1 MNTATLSPLTRIR
14 ATLDRLA
21 GPRSGLC
28 ALILLIARAY
38 LFYVFFRSG
47 LTKLHDWPTTVL
59 LFSEEYKVPLL
70 PPALAAALG
79 TFGEL
84 VFPSLL
90 LIGLVPRLAAAGLF
104 FVNLVAV
111 SSYWASLSASAV
123 EFHFVWG
130 VLIAVL
136 ATVGPG
142 WLTLQALWRRK
153 RGPATQK
160 AAY

>member
-1 MNTATLSPLTRIR
+1 MNTIPLSPLTRIR

-21 GPRSGLC
+21 GPQSGLC

-90 LIGLVPRLAAAGLF
+90 LIGIVPRLAAAGLF
-104 FVNLVAV
+104 CVNLVAV

-130 VLIAVL
+130 VLIAIL
-136 ATVGPG
+136 ATVGAG
-142 WLTLQALWRRK
+142 RLALQTLWQRK
-153 RGPATQK
+153 HPPATQGH
-160 AAY
+160 AY

>member
-1 MNTATLSPLTRIR
+1 MNTATLAPLTRIR

-21 GPRSGLC
+21 GPQSGLC

-90 LIGLVPRLAAAGLF
+90 LIGIVPRLAAAGLF
-104 FVNLVAV
+104 VVNLVAV